1 MWCEAMK
8 QMRSFALEFHRV
20 FKLETLGRGS
30 YLKAQNGADTSG
42 RDAPFPCEDVR
53 NQPTWE
59 NLQLP
64 EIKRSQ
70 ITKRVYV
77 YLFITRFVPAKEFR
91 HRPTNKIH
99 GDQWSQ
105 FRQASGVKGKTGVI
119 TVFWSPW
126 KRSASSGSLL
136 RSRGRRLSSE
146 THAPGFSTVAH
157 VFLRNQ

>member
-1 MWCEAMK
+1 MKCEVMK
-8 QMRSFALEFHRV
+8 QMRSFTLFNAQL
-20 FKLETLGRGS
+20 LETLGRGS
-30 YLKAQNGADTSG
+30 YLEAQNGADTSG
-42 RDAPFPCEDVR
+42 CDAPCPCEDVR
-53 NQPTWE
+53 NQPIWE
-59 NLQLP
+59 TCNCR
-64 EIKRSQ
+64 RSNAQ
-70 ITKRVYV
+70 KQQNMYV
-77 YLFITRFVPAKEFR
+77 FIYLSANEFR

-126 KRSASSGSLL
+126 KRSASSGTLL

-146 THAPGFSTVAH
+146 IHAPDFSIVAH